1 MKHFRLN
8 ANVKFQFYFGFP
20 INTKL
25 LSLNMTILVDI
36 KKFLIMIKTS
46 LEGIFLQVFRMR
58 IYLYIYICIHLNKV
72 LQKFSTALPSS
83 SVAKHKL
90 LRDTKKPLCLNV

>member
-36 KKFLIMIKTS
+36 KKMLIMINTS
-46 LEGIFLQVFRMR
+46 LEGILLQVFRMR
-58 IYLYIYICIHLNKV
+58 IYTYIYIYIKIQNIIIKNRESIRDATAELQVKIIWSCFINK
-72 LQKFSTALPSS
+72 
-83 SVAKHKL
+83 
-90 LRDTKKPLCLNV
+90 